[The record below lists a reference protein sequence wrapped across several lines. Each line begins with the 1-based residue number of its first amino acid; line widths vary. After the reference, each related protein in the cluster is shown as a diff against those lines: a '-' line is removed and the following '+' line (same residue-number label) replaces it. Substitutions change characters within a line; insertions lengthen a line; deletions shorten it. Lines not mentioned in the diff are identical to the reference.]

1 MLNNYLKFAYM
12 LILAMAIIYAIFNIK
27 DFFKSWASWAWLLI
41 KGIGNL
47 IKKGFV
53 WAIGLFKKG

>member
-1 MLNNYLKFAYM
+1 MLNDYLKFTYM
-12 LILAMAIIYAIFNIK
+12 LFGAMAIIYCIFNIK
-27 DFFKSWASWAWLLI
+27 GFFKSWASWAWLLV